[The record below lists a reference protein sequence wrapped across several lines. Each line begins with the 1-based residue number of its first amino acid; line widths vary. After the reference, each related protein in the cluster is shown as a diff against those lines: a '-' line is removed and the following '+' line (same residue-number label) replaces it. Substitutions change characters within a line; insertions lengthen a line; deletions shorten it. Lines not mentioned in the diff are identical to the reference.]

1 MLWLNT
7 RMDPYQ
13 QYQNPYQGQNNQG
26 NNPYEFIMSPQKP
39 PKKRFHLGGGN
50 LAMTVALFAGGA
62 LIFMIVVAILLNTF
76 APQKVSGDLTTM
88 AQVQTELIRVADKG
102 AKTGTQQVTKNLA
115 ITIQFSMNTQ
125 RKEMLAFMAKR
136 GVTVNDKELVLK
148 QNATTDQ
155 ELASARTTSTFD
167 SVFTGIMQDELTAY
181 ANDLKTIYSNATSKS
196 EKELM
201 SDYYEQTQ
209 LLISQIPYTQQKID
223 AAGQ

>member
-1 MLWLNT
+1 
-7 RMDPYQ
+7 
-13 QYQNPYQGQNNQG
+13 
-26 NNPYEFIMSPQKP
+26 MSPQKS

-50 LAMTVALFAGGA
+50 LAMTVAMFAGGA
-62 LIFMIVVAILLNTF
+62 LIFMIIVAILLNAF
-76 APQKVSGDLTTM
+76 APKKVSGDLTTM
-88 AQVQTELIRVADKG
+88 AQVQTELIRIADKG

-148 QNATTDQ
+148 QKATTDQ